1 MITKIAWRNIWF
13 KPLNTL
19 LSIILL
25 TASVAI
31 ITLLILLQ
39 EQFEKKFNS
48 NIDGI
53 DLVLGAQGSPLQLIL
68 SSVYQVDAPTGNI
81 SYTEAKQ
88 WMDHPFVETA
98 IPLAFGDNY
107 KGFRIVGTT
116 PDYLEKY
123 NATVEEGKVFNKKFE
138 VVVGNAIAEK
148 MQLKIGD
155 TFFGTHGDSK
165 EGDVHDNQA
174 YTIVGIASKT
184 DKVVDNLIL
193 CNVQSVWTMHDHE
206 GHDHEGH
213 DHGDEAESHEGHNHE
228 VHDHEVAAASTDNHE
243 GHDHGDEIE
252 SHEGHNHEDHEEA
265 ITSVDNHEGHE
276 HEGHDHATEDTH
288 DHEEEAIVNYEGK
301 EITAVLVKMKNKM
314 AIFSWQR
321 MIPMNTKM
329 QAASP
334 GLEINRLF
342 SLFGIG
348 LQALQY
354 LAYGIMLISG
364 ISIFIAL
371 FNTLKERKYE
381 FALLRV
387 NGASRLQLLILVLI
401 ESLLLCITGFLF
413 GTIVGRVALMLISGS
428 SEEEFK
434 MSFNPFEFVWD
445 KEGYLFLLTIFVG
458 ILAAVIPAVKAYSLN
473 ISKTLANA

>member
-39 EQFEKKFNS
+39 KQFEKSFNS
-48 NIDGI
+48 NIDNI

-81 SYTEAKQ
+81 SYEEAKK
-88 WMDHPFVETA
+88 WMDNPFVETA

-107 KGFRIVGTT
+107 RGFRIVGTT
-116 PDYLEKY
+116 PAYLKKY
-123 NATVEEGKVFNKKFE
+123 GAEIKQGRIFDKNFE
-138 VVVGNAIAEK
+138 VVLGSAVAQKTG
-148 MQLKIGD
+148 LKAGD
-155 TFFGTHGDSK
+155 KFFGSHGDSE
-165 EGDVHDNQA
+165 EGEVHKHHA
-174 YTIVGIASKT
+174 YIVVGIASET
-184 DKVVDNLIL
+184 GKVTDNLIVG
-193 CNVQSVWTMHDHE
+193 NIPSVWAMHDHGHEHAEGEAHDYEEGEHNHDHE
-206 GHDHEGH
+206 GHSHEEHDHDAHSHDHEGH
-213 DHGDEAESHEGHNHE
+213 EEHSHEAHS
-228 VHDHEVAAASTDNHE
+228 HDA
-243 GHDHGDEIE
+243 GHD
-252 SHEGHNHEDHEEA
+252 GH
-265 ITSVDNHEGHE
+265 GHE
-276 HEGHDHATEDTH
+276 INNA
-288 DHEEEAIVNYEGK
+288 EADEHIETPVNEQGK
-301 EITAVLVKMKNKM
+301 EITAVLLKMKNKM
-314 AIFSWQR
+314 AIMTWPR
-321 MIPMNTKM
+321 IIPQNTKM

-371 FNTLKERKYE
+371 YNTLKERKYE

-387 NGASRLQLLILVLI
+387 NGATRLQLLALVLM
-401 ESLLLCITGFLF
+401 ESLILCITGFLF
-413 GTIVGRVALMLISGS
+413 GTIVGRIALSIISGS

-434 MSFNPFEFVWD
+434 MAFNPFEFVWD
-445 KEGYLFLLTIFVG
+445 KEGYLLLLTIFVG